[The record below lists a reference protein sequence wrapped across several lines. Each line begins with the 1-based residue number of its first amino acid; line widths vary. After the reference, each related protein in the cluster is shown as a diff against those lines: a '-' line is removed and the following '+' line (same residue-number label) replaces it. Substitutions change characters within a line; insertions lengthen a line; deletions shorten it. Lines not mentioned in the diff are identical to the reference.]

1 MDETITTEESEYRAA
16 VIAEGDRLD
25 TAMAACTDLNGLIN
39 IVNSQNWPR
48 VEI

>member
-1 MDETITTEESEYRAA
+1 
-16 VIAEGDRLD
+16 
-25 TAMAACTDLNGLIN
+25 MAACTDLDGLIN